1 MYFFFS
7 WSSHQWFSYLC
18 VLSPWWR
25 QGSIGIFHFSVLAI
39 LRSIFRFCIEK
50 LWLITVLLSI
60 AVCGFTVFQHWS
72 SVFGK
77 THSSGFSDLVF
88 DLVFCFFC
96 VLSLT
101 SHSTDT
107 VMIHVLIFS
116 MNPCRTRQMQKLCSC
131 YWFTMLDYVSAMLC
145 SLLPMY

>member
-1 MYFFFS
+1 MIFVP
-7 WSSHQWFSYLC
+7 LC
-18 VLSPWWR
+18 SKSLME
-25 QGSIGIFHFSVLAI
+25 GSIGIFDFSVLAI

-131 YWFTMLDYVSAMLC
+131 Y
-145 SLLPMY
+145 